1 MSEHKSLAAKLAEV
15 MKEVERIPKRGY
27 NDFHRY
33 AYATEADIAEA
44 LRNELAKRNV
54 VLIPAITGESR
65 HPVGE
70 KGSVLTVLE
79 MEMEF
84 LDGDTGQSI
93 RKPWRGYGTDKEDK
107 GGYKA
112 MTGGEKYFLLKTF
125 LMPTGDDP
133 EATETPQQRPQAR
146 REPQR
151 PPSRPVAPAAVPRP
165 AHGTPAGLTVK
176 AAKVAG
182 KGETKTGKPW
192 TLYAVTLSDGRE
204 AKTFS
209 SSVYEAAQAAQRA
222 GTTVEVDLDEKSTI
236 VNFLPVRQTA

>member
-44 LRNELAKRNV
+44 LRSELAKRNV

-93 RKPWRGYGTDKEDK
+93 KKPWRGYGTDKEDK

-151 PPSRPVAPAAVPRP
+151 APARPVPPAAMPPP
-165 AHGTPAGLTVK
+165 AQGPSSGLTVK
-176 AAKVAG
+176 DTRVART
-182 KGETKTGKPW
+182 GEKNGKPW
-192 TLYAVTLSDGRE
+192 ILYGVLLSDGRQ